1 MMITTRISKTIF
13 LAISASILFGACRK
27 RDDISLSDN
36 LVTFESAAQ
45 GIGESENSITVKV
58 KLSRQTDKDIPLT
71 INLTP
76 DKVVY
81 GTDFTTEPAAVSGS
95 LNITVPSGNNEAS
108 FVVKKVPGVLYDGD
122 EKIVFDIYRSESP
135 VLIGVTKKFTLD
147 FAELVAASSTI
158 MADGGGATFPN
169 KVFIDLSANRQT
181 AVLRTTWDL
190 GFYTDASDFKVVLNA
205 STGMMAKQI
214 AKNDLT
220 TVTPADTIG
229 FLNDVAYSQTNPLV
243 SQMPYIDY
251 PDGDLSK
258 TAIGLIAAN
267 AADNKVYIVNRG
279 FGIGSP
285 APARGW
291 KKIRILR
298 NTSGGYTLQ
307 YADIAATNFT
317 SVDIPK
323 DAAHFFKYFS
333 FETGIVPVAPEKQKW
348 DIAWTYFGNV
358 VNFGGG
364 EVPYM
369 YQDMIVQN
377 RNIQVAKVLTSFK
390 AYTDFSDADLAAQT
404 FSSSQV
410 AIGADWRSGGGPTSG
425 PAVRTDRY
433 YIIKDAANNYYKVR
447 FTSLTDGGVRGYPSF
462 EFKLVKKG

>member
-1 MMITTRISKTIF
+1 MITRTISKSVLF
-13 LAISASILFGACRK
+13 SLSAIILFGACRK
-27 RDDISLSDN
+27 RDDISLADN
-36 LVTFESAAQ
+36 LVTFESATQ
-45 GIGESENSITVKV
+45 GISETENSITVKV

-81 GTDFTTEPAAVSGS
+81 GTDFTTEPAAISGAI
-95 LNITVPSGNNEAS
+95 NITVPSGNNEAS
-108 FVVKKVPGVLYDGD
+108 FIVKKVSGVLFDGD
-122 EKIVFDIYRSESP
+122 EKVIFDIYRSETP

-158 MADGGGATFPN
+158 KADGGGTTFPN

-181 AVLRTTWDL
+181 AVLRTNWDL
-190 GFYTDASDFKVVLNA
+190 GFYTDASDFKVTLNA
-205 STGMMAKQI
+205 STGMMVKQI

-220 TVTPADTIG
+220 IVTATDTLG

-243 SQMPYIDY
+243 SQMAYIDY

-267 AADNKVYIVNRG
+267 ATDNKVYIVNRG
-279 FGIGSP
+279 FGAGSP

-291 KKIRILR
+291 KKIRIIR
-298 NTSGGYTLQ
+298 NASGGYTLQ
-307 YADIAATNFT
+307 HADIAATTFT

-323 DAAHFFKYFS
+323 DATHFFTYFS
-333 FETGIVPVAPEKQKW
+333 FDTGIVPVAPEKTKW
-348 DIAWTYFGNV
+348 DIAWSYFGNV
-358 VNFGGG
+358 TNFGNG
-364 EVPYM
+364 EVPYLF
-369 YQDMIVQN
+369 QDMIVQN
-377 RNIQVAKVLTSFK
+377 RNVQVAKVLTSFK
-390 AYTDFSDADLAAQT
+390 AYAAFTESDIATQI
-404 FSSSQV
+404 FNSSQIG
-410 AIGADWRSGGGPTSG
+410 IGADWRSGGGPTSG

-447 FTSLTDGGVRGYPSF
+447 FTSLNDGGVRGYPSF
-462 EFKLVKKG
+462 EYVLIKKG

>member
-1 MMITTRISKTIF
+1 MITRNISK
-13 LAISASILFGACRK
+13 SILFSLSAIILFGGCRK
-27 RDDISLSDN
+27 RDDISLADN

-45 GIGESENSITVKV
+45 GISEAENSITIKV

-81 GTDFTTEPAAVSGS
+81 GTDFTTEPAAISGA
-95 LNITVPSGNNEAS
+95 LTVIVPSGNNEAT
-108 FVVKKVPGVLYDGD
+108 FVVKKVAGVLFDGD
-122 EKIVFDIYRSESP
+122 EKVAFDIYRSESP
-135 VLIGVTKKFTLD
+135 VLIGVTKKFTLN

-158 MADGGGATFPN
+158 MVDGGGATFPN

-181 AVLRTTWDL
+181 KVPRSSWDF
-190 GFYTDASDFKVVLNA
+190 GFYTDPADFKVTLNA

-220 TVTPADTIG
+220 TVTAADTIG
-229 FLNDVAYSQTNPLV
+229 FLNEVAYSQTNPLI
-243 SQMPYIDY
+243 SQLPYVDY

-258 TAIGLIAAN
+258 TAIGLIASTASE
-267 AADNKVYIVNRG
+267 NKVYIINRG

-291 KKIRILR
+291 KKIRIIR
-298 NTSGGYTLQ
+298 NASSGYTLQ
-307 YADIAATNFT
+307 YADIAATTFT
-317 SVDIPK
+317 SVDISK
-323 DAAHFFKYFS
+323 DANYFFKYFS
-333 FETGIVPVAPEKQKW
+333 FESGIVPVSPEKTKW
-348 DIAWTYFGNV
+348 DFAWSYFGNV
-358 VNFGGG
+358 TNFGSG
-364 EVPYM
+364 EVPYLF
-369 YQDMIVQN
+369 QDMIVQN
-377 RNIQVAKVLTSFK
+377 KNVQIAKVLTSSK
-390 AYTDFSDADLAAQT
+390 AYNDFIESDIAAQT
-404 FSSSQV
+404 FGSSQV

-433 YIIKDAANNYYKVR
+433 YIVKDGANNYYKLR

-462 EFKLVKKG
+462 EYALIKKG